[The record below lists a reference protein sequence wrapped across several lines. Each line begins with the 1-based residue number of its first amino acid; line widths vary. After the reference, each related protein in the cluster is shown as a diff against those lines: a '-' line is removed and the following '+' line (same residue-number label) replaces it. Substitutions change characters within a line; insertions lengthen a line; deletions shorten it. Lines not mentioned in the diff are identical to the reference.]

1 MKSSLLIAFLRE
13 KMAFVV
19 DLSRPK
25 AVVAVFNT
33 PVFFVC
39 FSFVT
44 CFYLICVCCFFSVH
58 HPTAAVVRVEPKENL
73 QLFYYFI
80 ATCRRLSSR
89 VTKKMKE
96 CVNRNRFEICV
107 KLLNTKV
114 TEKSRSIFILYIVII
129 RKSVRLVLQEK
140 KTRVWLKRNENTERR
155 KPRHRRIS

>member
-13 KMAFVV
+13 KNGFRCGFESSQSCRCCFQHTCVFVV
-19 DLSRPK
+19 SVCYLLLPDLRVLFFLRAPPNRRRRPRWTQGEF
-25 AVVAVFNT
+25 AII
-33 PVFFVC
+33 
-39 FSFVT
+39 
-44 CFYLICVCCFFSVH
+44 L
-58 HPTAAVVRVEPKENL
+58 
-73 QLFYYFI
+73 LFY
-80 ATCRRLSSR
+80 RHLSAIVVSCD
-89 VTKKMKE
+89 KKNEKK

-140 KTRVWLKRNENTERR
+140 TRVWLKRNENTERG